1 MKAILNGY
9 EQIITLNNYN
19 SKSSGI
25 EQCVLQYDRG
35 LRIYGD
41 FNRAGEEIFYSREY
55 IKGEHKIE
63 PTWKFRV
70 FINREDL

>member
-9 EQIITLNNYN
+9 GQMITLNNFN
-19 SKSSGI
+19 SKTSRI
-25 EQCVLQYDRG
+25 DQCILQYDRG
-35 LRIYGD
+35 FRIYGD
-41 FNRAGEEIFYSREY
+41 FYRAGEEIFYSREY

-70 FINREDL
+70 FIQREEL